1 MPIQHNI
8 WQSPSSAAAHRQ
20 RLENL
25 RREAKSLQNQDSIPG
40 GGTVYHELMHHDQ
53 ESAAVPQSCPDQL
66 ATSEHQWNLIN
77 SLFCNCLPNVYG
89 PFARSSNIISFGWRV
104 IKRNTGSNISCHPAD
119 RTWWK
124 HFETSRRFLEFRTNF
139 QSPAQLQKP
148 KKNAQNEVP

>member
-66 ATSEHQWNLIN
+66 ATSQHQRNLIN
-77 SLFCNCLPNVYG
+77 PLFCNCLPNVYG

-104 IKRNTGSNISCHPAD
+104 IKRNTGSNISCKPAD
-119 RTWWK
+119 RTWCK
-124 HFETSRRFLEFRTNF
+124 NLLATILGISNKLPR
-139 QSPAQLQKP
+139 PAQLQKP